1 MLRYLVIFFAT
12 LFLVLLQTSLLPLL
26 TIKGVWSNIVLITVL
41 AHRFANKARTAFLV
55 AILGGAFLD
64 LTTQTLFGLNSLL
77 FVLFLT
83 SSYFYIRI
91 FGGGL
96 LQRFFLGFLSS
107 MSLRIIFALPSIVI
121 GKIFLGGIL
130 DGILLSVLFPLISWI
145 ISILSPKAELQLSF
159 KDKL

>member
-1 MLRYLVIFFAT
+1 MLRYLVIFLAA

-26 TIKGVWSNIVLITVL
+26 TIKGVWPNFVLMTLL
-41 AHRFANKARTAFLV
+41 ALRFANKVKTAYLV
-55 AILGGAFLD
+55 AILSGTFLD

-83 SSYFYIRI
+83 SSAFYMKI
-91 FGGGL
+91 FGEGL
-96 LQRFFLGFLSS
+96 LQNFFLGFLSS
-107 MSLRIIFALPSIVI
+107 MLLRIIFSLPFIVI
-121 GKIFLGGIL
+121 GEIFLGGIL
-130 DGILLSVLFPLISWI
+130 DGMLLTVLFPLISGI